1 MSLRLSIANSVARCD
16 MRVIVTVMT
25 RILFQAGEAAALVGI
40 TANQLR
46 EWTGRRAI
54 VSPDVPGRGR
64 GKHALFSPT
73 TVLVLRIV
81 AELQT
86 RFLMEVGALGAM
98 ASRLGAE
105 LADVPFMALYGR
117 AVSMTGCDEYE
128 IIGLPRARIV
138 ASAVIIPFDP
148 HLVAIAESCGSRD
161 QPAQFQLFPAVNA

>member
-1 MSLRLSIANSVARCD
+1 MVSNSVAR
-16 MRVIVTVMT
+16 RVITVILTVMT
-25 RILFQAGEAAALVGI
+25 RILFQAGEAASLVGI

-46 EWTGRRAI
+46 EWTGRRVI

-86 RFLMEVGALGAM
+86 RFLMEVGALGTM
-98 ASRLGAE
+98 AGRLGAE

-128 IIGLPRARIV
+128 IIGLPCARIV
-138 ASAVIIPFDP
+138 ASTVIIPFDP
-148 HLVAIAESCGSRD
+148 HLVAIAESCGLKD
-161 QPAQFQLFPAVNA
+161 QPAQFQLFPAVSA